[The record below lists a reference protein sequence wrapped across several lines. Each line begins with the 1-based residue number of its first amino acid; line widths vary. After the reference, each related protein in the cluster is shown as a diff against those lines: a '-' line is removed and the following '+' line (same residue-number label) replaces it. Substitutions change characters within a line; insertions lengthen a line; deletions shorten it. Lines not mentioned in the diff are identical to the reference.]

1 MELDS
6 AVVLAAGEGQRLR
19 PLTRHRPKPMLPAAN
34 RPILE
39 YVLDALVN
47 AGIDDLHVVVGYE
60 RDRVQNHFGSTY
72 RDRPITYH
80 VQRKQLG
87 SGHALLRVRDT
98 IDEDFLVVN
107 GDEVLA
113 NEMID
118 AVLSAHTTEDVA
130 TLAVVESEEAPM
142 YGAVGLDGDTVTEL
156 VERPDR
162 DGYRLLNAGVYA
174 FGPSVFSDLEATPRT
189 DGELGLTDAIAAVI
203 ERGGHVRGVHA
214 DGLRSEVTYPW
225 DLLELAGRLLE
236 RGLVDEPERGDGAY
250 LAESARV
257 HPDATLF
264 APVVVGPDAVVEP
277 GAVVGPDVAL
287 GRNATVEAGATVRRS
302 VVDDDTRVGANATLA
317 DTVTG
322 QGAVVGAG
330 ATVPA
335 GPSDVRVGT
344 RIHED
349 RRLGCV
355 LADRAHLGGGAT
367 VVPGSLVGPGAR
379 VGPGAV
385 VDGNV
390 AADAEV
396 TR

>member
-1 MELDS
+1 MELDT

-47 AGIDDLHVVVGYE
+47 AGITDLHVVVGYH
-60 RDRVQNHFGSTY
+60 RDRVQNHFGSSY
-72 RDRPITYH
+72 RDTPITYH

-87 SGHALLRVRDT
+87 SGHALLQARDD

-107 GDEVLA
+107 GDEVVA
-113 NEMID
+113 DGMIEP
-118 AVLSAHTTEDVA
+118 VLDAHTAEDVT
-130 TLAVVESEEAPM
+130 TLAVVESDEAPM
-142 YGAVGLDGDTVTEL
+142 YGAVRLDGDTVTDLIEK
-156 VERPDR
+156 PGS

-174 FGPSVFSDLEATPRT
+174 FGPSVFSDLEATPRE
-189 DGELGLTDAIAAVI
+189 DGELGLTDALAAVI
-203 ERGGHVRGVHA
+203 ERGGHVRGVRA
-214 DGLRSEVTYPW
+214 GGLRSEVTYPW
-225 DLLELAGRLLE
+225 DLLTLATRLLE
-236 RGLVDEPERGDGAY
+236 RGLVEEAKRTDDVFV
-250 LAESARV
+250 AESARV
-257 HPDATLF
+257 HEDATLF
-264 APVVVGPDAVVEP
+264 GPVVVGRDAVVEP

-302 VVDDDTRVGANATLA
+302 VIDTDTRIGANAALA

-330 ATVPA
+330 ATVPS
-335 GPSDVRVGT
+335 GPGDVRVGN
-344 RIHED
+344 RVHED
-349 RRLGCV
+349 RQLGCV
-355 LADRAHLGGGAT
+355 LADRARLGGGAT
-367 VVPGSLVGPGAR
+367 VVPGSLVGPGAQ
-379 VGPGAV
+379 VGPGVV

-390 AADAEV
+390 GQDAEV